1 MNAALLR
8 RLWRTLES
16 AGFTR
21 QEAYTSLRQALLVRL
36 AGNRAA
42 WLAPFANSSARPLP
56 PEAARLLEKVT
67 LSPTPT
73 PGAISQDTLGEMSE
87 FFSSRRKPTG
97 IFYTPFP
104 VARPLARAA
113 LFYCLTRQ
121 VSLSEPTARNLLNG
135 SVTLSAQ
142 DAARTDEALS
152 RLTVCDP
159 AAGAG
164 GLLIPF
170 AHELVHLRLR
180 LNPALSPGET
190 WLHTFTHTL
199 YAGDISAQALA
210 ALQLRA
216 ALLLVQAGVR
226 PTDANPVHT
235 LAGDAL
241 AAANGQ
247 SVWCDAFPSVMQP
260 GGFDLVLSNPP
271 YVGQKHHREVFQA
284 LRRNP
289 LWQPYCTPKSD
300 LLYFFFYLA
309 LCLLRPGGM
318 GAFLTPPYFA
328 SAAGAKTLRACLHCQ
343 TALLYL
349 QDFEDTHL
357 FGAAAGEHSL
367 ITVFEKNTDAAK
379 PACRVGE
386 RLYPQEKLYR
396 GGELFLQTRPVPDA
410 ALESALTKMAAA
422 PHTLGQVAH
431 VSNGLMTGCD
441 KISAAHLRRFTL
453 PGVHK
458 GDGVF
463 VLSAAEKAS
472 LHLSPAEQAKLKP
485 FFKNSDIS
493 AYTAAKQPQNWLID
507 FFYPNDRDLDFA
519 CYPHLRAHLARFR
532 TVLLA
537 RKQNNNGIHKLLA
550 KGVYWF
556 GSVRRKMNFE
566 EDKIA
571 VPQRAASNTFAFAP
585 GPWYASSDVYFISR
599 PQKGLSLWFLLAL
612 VNSAPY
618 FAWLAGRGKR
628 KGRLLELYS
637 APLKALPIPKAT
649 QAAQNRLS
657 ALARQIYQLKSADPQ
672 ADISALQTQ
681 IDRQTGAL
689 FGFTPA
695 ETDAVCA
702 ARKQAQ

>member
-21 QEAYTSLRQALLVRL
+21 QEAHASLRQALFVRL

-56 PEAARLLEKVT
+56 PEAARLLDNVD
-67 LSPTPT
+67 LNPTPDD
-73 PGAISQDTLGEMSE
+73 ICQDTLGAMSE
-87 FFSSRRKPTG
+87 FFSLHRKPTG

-104 VARPLARAA
+104 VARRLARAT
-113 LFYCLTRQ
+113 LFYFLTRQ
-121 VSLSEPTARNLLNG
+121 ISLPETAARDLLNG
-135 SVTLSAQ
+135 SSALAAQ
-142 DAARTDEALS
+142 DAARADDALS

-170 AHELVHLRLR
+170 AQELVRLRLR

-210 ALQLRA
+210 DLQLRA
-216 ALLLVQAGVR
+216 ALLLLQAGIR
-226 PTDANPVHT
+226 PPNEHPVHT

-247 SVWCDAFPSVMQP
+247 SVWHNAFPTVWQA
-260 GGFDLVLSNPP
+260 GGFDLVLANPP
-271 YVGQKHHREVFQA
+271 YVGQKHHREVFEA

-300 LLYFFFYLA
+300 LLYFFFYLS
-309 LCLLRPGGM
+309 LYLLRQGGM

-328 SAAGAKTLRACLHCQ
+328 SAAGAKTLRACLYKQ

-349 QDFEDTHL
+349 QDFEDKHL

-367 ITVFEKNTDAAK
+367 ITVFEKNSSATK

-386 RLYPQEKLYR
+386 RLYPQETLYR
-396 GGELFLQTRPVPDA
+396 GEEHFLQTRPVPA

-441 KISAAHLRRFTL
+441 KISAAHLRRFDL

-463 VLSAAEKAS
+463 VLSAAEKAA

-493 AYTAAKQPQNWLID
+493 AYTASARPHGFLID

-519 CYPHLRAHLARFR
+519 LYPHLRAHLARFR
-532 TVLLA
+532 PVLLA

-550 KGVYWF
+550 KGIYWF

-571 VPQRAASNTFAFAP
+571 VPQRATANTFAFAP

-612 VNSAPY
+612 LNSAPY

-637 APLKALPIPKAT
+637 APLKALPIPRASQT
-649 QAAQNRLS
+649 DQNRLA

-672 ADISALQTQ
+672 ADISALQAQ

-695 ETDAVCA
+695 ETTAVCA
-702 ARKQAQ
+702 ARKQAR